1 MFPIIKH
8 FVKEF
13 YNPEKDRTQSV
24 IALAF
29 CGTLFILQRASL
41 LRWTKLLVLYY
52 LKKMNSQLM
61 NHLTIF
67 PMLLCFFFLFAI
79 QSIIRELKDL
89 PAYRV
94 RLIKANN

>member
-29 CGTLFILQRASL
+29 CGTLLILQRASL
-41 LRWTKLLVLYY
+41 LRCTKPLILYY
-52 LKKMNSQLM
+52 LKKKMNSQLM

-67 PMLLCFFFLFAI
+67 PVLLYFFVCNSKYNQGTKGPPSQ
-79 QSIIRELKDL
+79 QS
-89 PAYRV
+89 
-94 RLIKANN
+94 KAN